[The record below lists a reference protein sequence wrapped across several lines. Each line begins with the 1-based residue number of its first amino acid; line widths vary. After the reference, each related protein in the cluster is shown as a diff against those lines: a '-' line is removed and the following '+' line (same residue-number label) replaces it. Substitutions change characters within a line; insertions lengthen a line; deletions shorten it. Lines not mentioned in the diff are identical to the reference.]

1 MVGKNMIWE
10 LVWFSLG
17 VIMMANMDGFCFIRP
32 DLIIGKWYDGFHL
45 SKRIALA
52 CFAIGMIGFNWWLL
66 AFAGS
71 AYVFQVIVYNWLWK
85 TLTK

>member
-1 MVGKNMIWE
+1 MNYWE

-17 VIMMANMDGFCFIRP
+17 VIMMANMDGYYFIRP
-32 DLIIGKWYDGFHL
+32 DKIIPKWYGPFHL

-52 CFAIGMIGFNWWLL
+52 CFAIGMVGFNWWLI
-66 AFAGS
+66 AFAVS

-85 TLTK
+85 L